1 MSDAFLDEIV
11 RSGEPAGSGRRRD
24 GRAQRDRKR
33 RRRRRRNIVALLVSL
48 LVLGGGAYVVV
59 TYALP
64 SFSGLSSSK
73 VAADDYPG
81 PGEGS
86 VDVVIAAG
94 STGAQM
100 AKTLVDAGVVK
111 SARAF
116 TDAFTANPQAS
127 GIQPGTYRL
136 LLQMPGVDAVTALL
150 DPSKRVQTKVT
161 LPEGLRV
168 DQILDK
174 LSAVTDV
181 PVDQFTTA
189 MKDTA
194 ATGLPAEAGGS
205 YEGWLFGSTYTF
217 EPGTTPTQMIAAMV
231 GQTVAKLDALGVA
244 PADRERVLIIASLV
258 EREARSEE
266 DRAKVARA
274 IQNRLDINMPL
285 QIDASVAYGAGIPG
299 TELTKKI
306 IDTQDTPY
314 NVYMHTGL
322 PPTPIAS
329 PSEISIKATL
339 NPPAGP
345 WLFWVTV
352 NLDTGE
358 TLFSTTWAEQ
368 QVNIAKLRQW
378 EAAQPSPSPSPSAT
392 G

>member
-1 MSDAFLDEIV
+1 MSDAFLEEIV
-11 RSGEPAGSGRRRD
+11 RSGEPDRSGRRRD

-33 RRRRRRNIVALLVSL
+33 RRRRRRNLVALFLSVL
-48 LVLGGGAYVVV
+48 LLGGGAYVVV

-64 SFSGLSSSK
+64 SFSGLTSPK
-73 VAADDYPG
+73 AAAEDYPG
-81 PGEGS
+81 PGQGS
-86 VDVVIAAG
+86 VDVVIASG

-100 AKTLVDAGVVK
+100 ATALVAADVVK
-111 SARAF
+111 STHAF
-116 TDAFTANPQAS
+116 TDAFTANPQAP

-136 LLQMPGVDAVTALL
+136 LLQMRGADAVAALL

-168 DQILDK
+168 TQILEK

-181 PVDQFTTA
+181 SVDEFTTA

-205 YEGWLFGSTYTF
+205 YEGWLFTSTYTF

-231 GQTVAKLDALGVA
+231 AQTVAKLDASGVA
-244 PADRERVLIIASLV
+244 PADRERVLTIASLI
-258 EREARSEE
+258 EREARTPE

-274 IQNRLDINMPL
+274 IQNRLDITMPL
-285 QIDASVAYGAGIPG
+285 QIDASVAYGAGKPG
-299 TELTKKI
+299 TELTKA
-306 IDTQDTPY
+306 DLAADTPY
-314 NVYMHTGL
+314 NLYVHTGL

-329 PSEISIKATL
+329 PSEVSIGSVLA
-339 NPPAGP
+339 PADGP

-358 TLFSTTWAEQ
+358 TRFATTFAEHQ
-368 QVNIAKLRQW
+368 ANIALLRQW
-378 EAAQPSPSPSPSAT
+378 QAAQPSPTAT